1 MRAITRNKVLE
12 FVMVEE
18 CIKFVLKSI
27 NDIHQHTLG
36 NNLFHLKS
44 KDRKTRSVI
53 LKPLQEPFWNKKLE
67 RNSMRFRGAKL

>member
-1 MRAITRNKVLE
+1 MRAITRNKVLG

-27 NDIHQHTLG
+27 NDIHQHNLG
-36 NNLFHLKS
+36 KILFHLKS

-53 LKPLQEPFWNKKLE
+53 IA
-67 RNSMRFRGAKL
+67 AKL